1 MNSFLGVLMVET
13 HRKYSLKEFNFITS
27 KTTIVKSQKNL
38 NNGDYHIWKKKAK
51 LIAKQNLINRPQ
63 PIHLHPLQSF
73 EVISKHKLL
82 KY

>member
-1 MNSFLGVLMVET
+1 MV
-13 HRKYSLKEFNFITS
+13 
-27 KTTIVKSQKNL
+27 TIIFK
-38 NNGDYHIWKKKAK
+38 KKKAK